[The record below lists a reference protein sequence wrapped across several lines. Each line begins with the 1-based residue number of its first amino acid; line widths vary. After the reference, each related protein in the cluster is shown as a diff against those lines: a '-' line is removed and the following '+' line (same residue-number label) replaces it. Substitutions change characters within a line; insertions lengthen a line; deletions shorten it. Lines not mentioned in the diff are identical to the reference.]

1 MKKRLIGAIAGF
13 ATVFAVFAAIAL
25 ADGEKDSVVTLNV
38 AKTGFSGNVDSK
50 TKQCVEGRT
59 VKVIKRKHRRETK
72 IGTTVTGP
80 EGNWILPR
88 KSVKPG
94 VYLAK
99 VRRTDDGSETGIYCG
114 GDRSGKVVFGK

>member
-59 VKVIKRKHRRETK
+59 VKVVKRKHRRETR

-80 EGNWILPR
+80 EGNWLLAR
-88 KSVKPG
+88 ENVKPG
-94 VYLAK
+94 TYLAK
-99 VRRTDDGSETGIYCG
+99 VRRTDTGSETGIYCG